1 MSRHIYVPAGILM
14 LCFLFSIAIT
24 FSRGATTVGTNWE
37 ELTVVVSPGSNAPF
51 PRGSFAAAS
60 NPAGTGSGWMFGG
73 VVDDFTQNPVYNNEL
88 FRVDPDGNSVIF
100 TQITTDG
107 TEPTA
112 RAFPSLAVVDNSGY
126 EDVYLFGGGTFPYD
140 VPAPAED
147 KFWKYD
153 SADDTWTDLSDPDG
167 PPARMGATLV
177 AHQDSLYLFGGI
189 AYDPYVFFAL
199 FNDLWRYDIPTHTW
213 TQLSDG
219 VGPAPR
225 HVAMGAT
232 IKDEKLFI
240 YGGERIEIDFT
251 TFQITFPIDTTAWAW
266 DLDNGGWTQL
276 DDGPEQNYSAFG
288 DGGDNF
294 ILFGGDSPGGEICT
308 GAPYAQNPTNM
319 AYTYDPVAGW
329 LPVLA
334 GSLPPESKRCAG
346 FVLDHK
352 FYTLG
357 GFDFTCEDGQIF
369 NLQVHRIA
377 FDD

>member
-1 MSRHIYVPAGILM
+1 MSRHVRVLSGILT

-24 FSRGATTVGTNWE
+24 FSPGATTVGTGWE
-37 ELTVVVSPGSNAPF
+37 EMTVVVAPGSGNPF

-73 VVDDFTQNPVYNNEL
+73 VVDDFTDNPVYNNEL
-88 FRVDPDGNSVIF
+88 FRIDPDGNSVLF
-100 TQITTDG
+100 TQMTTDG
-107 TEPTA
+107 PQPTE
-112 RAFPSLAVVDNSGY
+112 RAFPSLAVVDNGGH
-126 EDVYLFGGGTFPYD
+126 EDVYLFGGGTFPFD
-140 VPAPAED
+140 LPFPNSD

-153 SADDTWTDLSDPDG
+153 SAADTWTDLSALGG

-177 AHQDSLYLFGGI
+177 AHDDSLYVFGGI
-189 AYDPYVFFAL
+189 AFDPVYFFNL
-199 FNDLWRYDIPTHTW
+199 FNDLWRFHIPSQTW
-213 TQLSDG
+213 TKLSEG
-219 VGPAPR
+219 AGPAPR

-240 YGGERIEIDFT
+240 YGGERIEFDFS

-276 DDGPEQNYSAFG
+276 ADGPERNYSAFG

-294 ILFGGDSPGGEICT
+294 ILFGGDSPGGEVCT
-308 GAPYAQNPTNM
+308 GAPYAQNPTND
-319 AYTYDPVAGW
+319 AFTYDPVSGW
-329 LPVLA
+329 MPVTA
-334 GSLPPESKRCAG
+334 GSLPPKSKRCSG
-346 FVLDHK
+346 FVLGHK

-357 GFDFTCEDGQIF
+357 GFDFTCDDGQIF
-369 NLQVHRIA
+369 ISTVHRIA